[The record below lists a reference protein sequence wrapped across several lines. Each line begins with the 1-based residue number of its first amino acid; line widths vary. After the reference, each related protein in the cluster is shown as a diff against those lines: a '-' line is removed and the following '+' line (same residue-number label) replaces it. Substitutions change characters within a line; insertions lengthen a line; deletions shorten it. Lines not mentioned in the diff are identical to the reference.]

1 MNHEINLSN
10 YKIRTDLAIESL
22 EQESINVDNVKK
34 YDDVS
39 VTYVN
44 VDQNLSKKLNKKIG
58 TYITIEFDD
67 VTDYNNRKKVEKIF
81 SKNLKSLL
89 KKEKINENASCL
101 VIGLGNNKSTPDSLG
116 PKSINDILVTNHLFL
131 YGEVEEGFR
140 KVFAISPGVTGQTG
154 IETSDLIKGIIDV
167 IKPDF
172 VIAIDALASSSI
184 TRVNKT
190 IQITNTGIHPGSGI
204 GNKRKEISKETI
216 GLPVIALGVPTVVDA
231 VTIVSDTIHYMY
243 EHVTYTKMNM
253 DKPSTKL
260 AIGTP
265 NLLEKDIQV
274 SDSDKKNIFGAVG
287 NLNENETKQL
297 IEEVLT
303 PIGYNLMVTPK
314 EVDFVIECLS
324 SLIAGGIN
332 LALHKKIK

>member
-303 PIGYNLMVTPK
+303 PIG
-314 EVDFVIECLS
+314 
-324 SLIAGGIN
+324 
-332 LALHKKIK
+332 

>member
-287 NLNENETKQL
+287 NLNEIETKQL